1 MLQVL
6 TLVPKTRQKK
16 KKWKQVVSS
25 EWLLEERPI
34 MKKHLEKKKSN
45 FKKFHSDNENIL
57 PPIVS
62 KITLL
67 IKKRTKRS
75 LSNTTLS
82 RNKMV

>member
-67 IKKRTKRS
+67 IKKKG
-75 LSNTTLS
+75 LKDL
-82 RNKMV
+82 